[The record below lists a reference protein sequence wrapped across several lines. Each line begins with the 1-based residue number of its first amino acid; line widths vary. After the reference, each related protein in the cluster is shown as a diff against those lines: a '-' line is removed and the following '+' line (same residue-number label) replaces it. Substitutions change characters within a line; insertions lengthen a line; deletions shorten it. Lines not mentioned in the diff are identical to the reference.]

1 MKILIFDFILRKRKI
16 ETILLFDFSK
26 MPFIY
31 TNNAIVHSSNIDS
44 IFLSDK
50 FIYINM
56 NTSDFTNTLKSTT
69 SRYEEEFET
78 PEDARENFDEIM
90 EILTKN

>member
-1 MKILIFDFILRKRKI
+1 MPRQKI
-16 ETILLFDFSK
+16 ETILLYDFLK

-31 TNNAIVHSSNIDS
+31 TNNAIIHSSNIDS
-44 IFLSDK
+44 IFLSGK

-56 NTSDFTNTLKSTT
+56 NTSDSTNTLKSTT

-78 PEDARENFDEIM
+78 PKEAREYFDEIM
-90 EILTKN
+90 DILTKN